1 MAQICV
7 QCGKKIGVFSNS
19 YLSIGDDYVLCYGC
33 LEPIKSDFISLYR
46 VDNFDEF
53 NAIKKRILEYSIKN
67 YNKKVNGEIQKHLNF
82 YQDKVA
88 KKLRDYSAETNSEET
103 YSEETYS
110 ANSNIASFENEDI
123 SSTELNNNA
132 EELRVTSDSIGMFGN
147 IGGKIKTLA
156 QVVTWIGIIGS
167 VIYGFVLGIYED
179 LIFEGFIMALL
190 GSLISWVSSFV
201 LYGFGQ
207 LIENTDK
214 LVELAKNKKSD

>member
-1 MAQICV
+1 MATLCNL
-7 QCGKKIGVFSNS
+7 CGKKIGFFEEFVWLDSETILCGECKAFHKKVEGSM
-19 YLSIGDDYVLCYGC
+19 DDKATF
-33 LEPIKSDFISLYR
+33 EAKIE
-46 VDNFDEF
+46 EF
-53 NAIKKRILEYSIKN
+53 KKRFPEEKHRHFLEHWN
-67 YNKKVNGEIQKHLNF
+67 NTYNERSKTLEKDQREQ
-82 YQDKVA
+82 
-88 KKLRDYSAETNSEET
+88 EEQLK
-103 YSEETYS
+103 EE
-110 ANSNIASFENEDI
+110 NEIASQYSVNDNIGPFENEDI

-167 VIYGFVLGIYED
+167 VICGFVLMGIDED
-179 LIFEGFIMALL
+179 LIFTGFIIALL
-190 GSLISWVSSFV
+190 GSLSSWVSSFV

>member
-1 MAQICV
+1 MAKLCE
-7 QCGKKIGVFSNS
+7 QCGKRNNPFVGDAF
-19 YLSIGDDYVLCYGC
+19 YLNDDKFLCCHCAKHIREDINNLYYVKTQ
-33 LEPIKSDFISLYR
+33 E
-46 VDNFDEF
+46 EF
-53 NAIKKRILEYSIKN
+53 QTLKNQIILNTNCN
-67 YNKKVNGEIQKHLNF
+67 YNDRVKEYVQILVNKI
-82 YQDKVA
+82 YDKIYERLDFV
-88 KKLRDYSAETNSEET
+88 KQTNQTDS
-103 YSEETYS
+103 SPI
-110 ANSNIASFENEDI
+110 NDNIGPFENKDI

-167 VIYGFVLGIYED
+167 VICGFVLMGIDDD
-179 LIFEGFIMALL
+179 LIFTGFIIALF
-190 GSLISWVSSFV
+190 GSLSSWVSSFV